1 MSDNKTISLGKGI
14 SELVDL
20 LGEQD
25 CSADDL
31 HHVNLLADQIQSIP
45 VNHIYPN
52 RFQPRSPISEE
63 AIQSLADSLKH
74 HGVLQPIV
82 VRVHHQNPAYFELVA
97 GERRWRAAQL
107 AGMKVIPGLVRRL
120 DDQNAMILALIE
132 NLQRKDLSILDKAR
146 AYHRVLTQQQ
156 CAQSTLAAWLSV
168 SRSQVSNTLRLL
180 ELSIH
185 VKSYLEKGQL
195 DMGHARCLLSL
206 PQKAQVDLAKQ
217 IVDRQMSVREAEAL
231 VQRWHDK
238 QNAAQKKRTASV
250 PSPHAERIASFKRF
264 LKASKVTHHP
274 KGKGGRLV
282 IHYEDDATLDCL
294 FGLHETSE

>member
-1 MSDNKTISLGKGI
+1 MPNQKNNSLGKGI

-20 LGEQD
+20 LEDHDMG
-25 CSADDL
+25 SALDND
-31 HHVNLLADQIQSIP
+31 HVLKNHVQFVPIH
-45 VNHIYPN
+45 HIYPN
-52 RFQPRSPISEE
+52 RFQPRAPIAEE
-63 AIQSLADSLKH
+63 HIESLAESLKH
-74 HGVLQPIV
+74 HGLLQPIV
-82 VRVHHQNPAYFELVA
+82 VRTHHQNPAYYELIA

-107 AGMKVIPGLVRRL
+107 AGFKTIPALIKQFN
-120 DDQNAMILALIE
+120 DQESMLLALIE
-132 NLQRKDLSILDKAR
+132 NIQRKDLSILDKAR
-146 AYHRVLTQQQ
+146 AYHRIITKQQ

-168 SRSQVSNTLRLL
+168 SRSQISNTLRLL

-206 PQKAQVDLAKQ
+206 PQKAQADLAKQ
-217 IVDRQMSVREAEAL
+217 IVDCQMSVREAEAL

-238 QNAAQKKRTASV
+238 KNAPKTKQTASV
-250 PSPHAERIASFKRF
+250 ASPHAERIASFKRF
-264 LKASKVTHHP
+264 VKASKVTHHP

-282 IHYEDDATLDCL
+282 IHYEDEATLDCL